1 MKKRSPSYLEVLI
14 LLQITLDKEN
24 DMSRIKK
31 KNLKC
36 LT

>member
-24 DMSRIKK
+24 DKSRIKK

-36 LT
+36 ST